1 MSRDREEV
9 MTLAVAILH
18 ANTVKDGLPL
28 ARSRQVEGL
37 VNECFDL
44 AEAMLDEQQ
53 RRYPAKK
60 DA

>member
-9 MTLAVAILH
+9 MTLAVALMHGVTIKH
-18 ANTVKDGLPL
+18 GLPL

-37 VNECFDL
+37 VTECFDL
-44 AEAMLDEQQ
+44 AEAMIDEQQ